1 MASTMTSSYTVPRT
15 TAARTS
21 ADSGS
26 SSTAGTRY
34 DSAKGLSAMLLA
46 AMVSALVVVADQL
59 IDTWADGHLLAAWVA
74 LWAVGFAAL
83 AVFSGAARKAAAAV
97 VVAMDDWS
105 QRVAQA
111 RADERLWAIA
121 QSDPRVMADLQMA
134 IQRGEDESRAPV
146 AMPER
151 QSGLSRLARKLAA
164 EAPRDVPR
172 MPKGGGYLPYV

>member
-1 MASTMTSSYTVPRT
+1 MASTMTSSYSVPRT
-15 TAARTS
+15 TAARTP

-26 SSTAGTRY
+26 STTAGTRY
-34 DSAKGLSAMLLA
+34 DSAKGLSAMLLT

-83 AVFSGAARKAAAAV
+83 AVFGGAARKVAATM
-97 VVAMDDWS
+97 VVALDNWS
-105 QRVAQA
+105 QELAQA

-134 IQRGEDESRAPV
+134 IQRGESEHRTPIEASRWNRFSARFGAFYAESGR
-146 AMPER
+146 
-151 QSGLSRLARKLAA
+151 
-164 EAPRDVPR
+164 EAPRPR
-172 MPKGGGYLPYV
+172 NCMYYL